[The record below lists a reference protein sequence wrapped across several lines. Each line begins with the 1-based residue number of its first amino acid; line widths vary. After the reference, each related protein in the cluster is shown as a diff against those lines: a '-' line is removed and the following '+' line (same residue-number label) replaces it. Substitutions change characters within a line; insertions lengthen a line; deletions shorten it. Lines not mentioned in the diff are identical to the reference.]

1 MNKLFPHLDVEAEFY
16 LAAAYGGTVDV
27 LPMIGLYDEMPNCF
41 HIYAYGDN
49 GTVYNMVL
57 GKIVGDVITKGTS
70 NDLSSTYKIGEN
82 NQKILNDIKND
93 RVSKKHTNISSTDHG
108 HGLCYYFFIVEVEEG
123 RTASGTILESVSKTD
138 RLHNLI

>member
-82 NQKILNDIKND
+82 NQKILNDIKMTAFQ
-93 RVSKKHTNISSTDHG
+93 KNIQT
-108 HGLCYYFFIVEVEEG
+108 LVAQT
-123 RTASGTILESVSKTD
+123 TAMVCATIFL
-138 RLHNLI
+138 